1 MSKVAISTPLVVS
14 MEDTLKSWKMQRASS
29 IPYPFDTQRATLKME
44 DMVDIL
50 RKLDFS
56 TEYPYVEINIYL
68 CII

>member
-29 IPYPFDTQRATLKME
+29 SPYPFDTQRATLKME

-50 RKLDFS
+50 RKIADCSRKLK
-56 TEYPYVEINIYL
+56 TLQYRHIR
-68 CII
+68 

>member
-50 RKLDFS
+50 RKIADCSRKLK
-56 TEYPYVEINIYL
+56 TLQHRNIR
-68 CII
+68 